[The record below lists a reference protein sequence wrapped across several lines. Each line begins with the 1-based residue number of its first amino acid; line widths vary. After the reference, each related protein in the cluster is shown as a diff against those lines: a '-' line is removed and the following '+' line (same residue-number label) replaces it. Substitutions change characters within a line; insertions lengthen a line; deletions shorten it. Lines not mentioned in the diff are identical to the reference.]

1 MAYTLTITNES
12 PQALAFIKEAKKLD
26 FVKITK
32 TKKTKPK
39 VETSVGDES
48 RVYNAQQEKF
58 RRKLL
63 KALKQADDVRTGK
76 IKAGKLDDLLNEL

>member
-39 VETSVGDES
+39 VETSVGDET
-48 RVYNAQQEKF
+48 RVYNAQQE
-58 RRKLL
+58 
-63 KALKQADDVRTGK
+63 
-76 IKAGKLDDLLNEL
+76 

>member
-1 MAYTLTITNES
+1 M
-12 PQALAFIKEAKKLD
+12 
-26 FVKITK
+26 
-32 TKKTKPK
+32 
-39 VETSVGDES
+39 GDET